1 MDKELLHSALL
12 LLMSKLE
19 DIKSNP
25 MHEKA
30 FVVALTEVLRYFR
43 DNGEL
48 REAFKQRKAIIA
60 DMEKQPFYKAIMDMF
75 CAKITTEHPELPP
88 LNVKET
94 IEKLSSDEFIDN
106 KIKNVLG

>member
-1 MDKELLHSALL
+1 MDKENLHSALL
-12 LLMSKLE
+12 LLLSKLE
-19 DIKSNP
+19 EIKNNP
-25 MHEKA
+25 MHDKA

-48 REAFKQRKAIIA
+48 KEAFKQHKAIIA
-60 DMEKQPFYKAIMDMF
+60 DMEKQPFFKAVMDMF

-88 LNVKET
+88 FNIKET
-94 IEKLSSDEFIDN
+94 VEKLSSDEFINN

>member
-1 MDKELLHSALL
+1 M
-12 LLMSKLE
+12 KLRLDEYYSIINEEWE

-25 MHEKA
+25 MQDKT

-48 REAFKQRKAIIA
+48 KEAFKQHKAIIA
-60 DMEKQPFYKAIMDMF
+60 DMEKQPFCKAIMDMF

-88 LNVKET
+88 LNIKET
-94 IEKLSSDEFIDN
+94 VEKLSSDEFIES
-106 KIKNVLG
+106 KIKSVLE

>member
-1 MDKELLHSALL
+1 MDKEQLHSALL

-25 MHEKA
+25 MQDKT

-48 REAFKQRKAIIA
+48 KEAFKQHKAIIA
-60 DMEKQPFYKAIMDMF
+60 DMEKQPFCKDMF
-75 CAKITTEHPELPP
+75 CAKITAEHPELPP
-88 LNVKET
+88 LNIKET
-94 IEKLSSDEFIDN
+94 VEKLSSDEFIET
-106 KIKNVLG
+106 KIKNVLE